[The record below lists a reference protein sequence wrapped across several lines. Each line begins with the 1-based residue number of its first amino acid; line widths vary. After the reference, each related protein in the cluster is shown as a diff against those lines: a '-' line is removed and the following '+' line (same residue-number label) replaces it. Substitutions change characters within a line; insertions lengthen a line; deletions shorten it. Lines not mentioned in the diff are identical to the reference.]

1 MRIGAIFLSFL
12 LVPFAALAEGTSTR
26 TGFVDGPVW
35 FSEESLKV
43 DQTVKIYTAI
53 FNGED
58 TKLTL
63 KVDFIDGTTAL
74 SSKEVFVS
82 PNETKTVSTDW
93 KVSLGSHNVYAA
105 ITSPK
110 VNGENVLLQRSET
123 GSVKFSV
130 TKDVPGTAVKNAL
143 TGKFGDIFSG
153 EGDFMEKADSWFKMN
168 FKKSEEFR
176 EKTLENIKASKEKV
190 AKTRED
196 QKKDAKM
203 RDKAVLSAHFYVL
216 AFIGFIFSVSVVFYI
231 CAVIL
236 IYLALRTIWRILK
249 RIFRKKHEEQ

>member
-1 MRIGAIFLSFL
+1 MRLGAIFLSFL
-12 LVPFAALAEGTSTR
+12 LVPFAAMAEGTSTR

-93 KVSLGSHNVYAA
+93 KVSLGSHNVYAVIA
-105 ITSPK
+105 SPK
-110 VNGENVLLQRSET
+110 VDGENVLLQRSKT
-123 GSVKFSV
+123 DSVKFSV
-130 TKDVPGTAVKNAL
+130 TKEVPGSVVKNAL

-176 EKTLENIKASKEKV
+176 EKTLEKIKASKEKV
-190 AKTRED
+190 AKSRED
-196 QKKDAKM
+196 QKDAKT
-203 RDKAVLSAHFYVL
+203 RDKIVLSGHFYGL
-216 AFIGFIFSVSVVFYI
+216 AFVGFIFSVSVVFYI
-231 CAVIL
+231 CFVIL
-236 IYLALRTIWRILK
+236 IYLVLRTIWRILR
-249 RIFRKKHEEQ
+249 RILRRRHEE